1 MKNLIIVLLLVLNTS
16 CFSQEKTD
24 EKCIKV
30 TIERVD
36 PAKVKV
42 TKNNTCTDVVEVET
56 YLLSE
61 WMEIQKEKRIKRIKA
76 LSDGKRK

>member
-1 MKNLIIVLLLVLNTS
+1 MKNLIIFLLLVLNTS

-30 TIERVD
+30 TVERVD

>member
-1 MKNLIIVLLLVLNTS
+1 MKNLFIVLLLVLNTS
-16 CFSQEKTD
+16 CFSQEKPV
-24 EKCIKV
+24 EKCVKV
-30 TIERVD
+30 TVERVD

-61 WMEIQKEKRIKRIKA
+61 WIEIQKEKRIKRIKA